1 MILVTGA
8 SGNIGSELVKELSR
22 RGEKFRAAYTSK
34 EKAERARTAAVEPVV
49 VDFGKPE
56 SLASA
61 LAGVDRLFLLSA
73 NPPSESPVVRA
84 AKAAGVGRI
93 VKLSVFDAPA
103 ESFGFGRAHRAVE
116 KEIEASGIDWT
127 FLRPNGFMQNLAN
140 QQAASIKAQ
149 GAFYFPAADTRIS
162 HVDVRDIARVAA
174 AVLTSSGHSGKA
186 YELTGPEAL
195 TYGEMAATL
204 TRVLGKPVSYV
215 AISDDDFRKA
225 MAGMG
230 APAPLVEAL
239 VDLFAFYKRGAA
251 ARISPDVAN
260 VTGQKAGSFEQYAR
274 ENAAAFG

>member
-8 SGNIGSELVKELSR
+8 SGNIGTELVKELSR

-34 EKAERARTAAVEPVV
+34 EKAEKARTAAFEPVV

-56 SLASA
+56 SLAAA

-103 ESFGFGRAHRAVE
+103 ESFGFGKAHRAVE
-116 KEIEASGIDWT
+116 KEIEASGIDYT

-174 AVLTSSGHSGKA
+174 VVDRQPFSAPPVVKFEASSTTLYDPFHAVIVYVPVASVVA
-186 YELTGPEAL
+186 ELTVAPDTPSTRSTFTPPMPFSPGAL
-195 TYGEMAATL
+195 TPSPFVSFQTVSPTVNGAGGGSAVPLES
-204 TRVLGKPVSYV
+204 KPT
-215 AISDDDFRKA
+215 
-225 MAGMG
+225 MG
-230 APAPLVEAL
+230 
-239 VDLFAFYKRGAA
+239 
-251 ARISPDVAN
+251 
-260 VTGQKAGSFEQYAR
+260 
-274 ENAAAFG
+274 

>member
-8 SGNIGSELVKELSR
+8 SGNIGTELVKELSR
-22 RGEKFRAAYTSK
+22 RGEKFRAAYTSTDK
-34 EKAERARTAAVEPVV
+34 AEKARAANVETVV
-49 VDFGKPE
+49 ADFGKPE

-61 LAGVDRLFLLSA
+61 LAGVDSLFLLSA

-103 ESFGFGRAHRAVE
+103 ESFGFGKAHRAVE
-116 KEIEASGIDWT
+116 KEIEASGIDYT

-174 AVLTSSGHSGKA
+174 AVLTSSSHSGKA

-195 TYGEMAATL
+195 AYGEMAAVL

-225 MAGMG
+225 MAG
-230 APAPLVEAL
+230 APPQLVEAL

-251 ARISPDVAN
+251 VRISPDVEK
-260 VTGQKAGSFEQYAR
+260 VTGTKATSFEQYAR
-274 ENAAAFG
+274 ENVAAFR

>member
-8 SGNIGSELVKELSR
+8 SGNIGTELLRELSK

-34 EKAERARTAAVEPVV
+34 EKAEKARTAAVDPVV
-49 VDFGKPE
+49 VDFARPE

-73 NPPSESPVVRA
+73 NPPSESAVVGA

-93 VKLSVFDAPA
+93 VKLSVFDAPV
-103 ESFGFGRAHRAVE
+103 ESFGFGKAHRAVE
-116 KEIEASGIDWT
+116 KEIEASGIDYT

-174 AVLTSSGHSGKA
+174 AVLTGSGHAGKG

-195 TYGEMAATL
+195 TYGDMAAAL

-225 MAGMG
+225 MAPSGM
-230 APAPLVEAL
+230 PAPVIDGL
-239 VDLFAFYKRGAA
+239 VDLFAFYKRGVA
-251 ARISPDVAN
+251 ARISPDIEK
-260 VTGQKAGSFEQYAR
+260 VTGRKATSFEQYAR
-274 ENAAAFG
+274 ENVAAFR

>member
-1 MILVTGA
+1 
-8 SGNIGSELVKELSR
+8 
-22 RGEKFRAAYTSK
+22 
-34 EKAERARTAAVEPVV
+34 
-49 VDFGKPE
+49 
-56 SLASA
+56 
-61 LAGVDRLFLLSA
+61 
-73 NPPSESPVVRA
+73 VRA